1 MVLGKFHNAL
11 LTTEIGVWKCHAEIS
26 DFYLLLIFQIHTL
39 RKAHTFP
46 NPPLIIIISIIRL
59 TRKPSLLT
67 NYVTLKFWGTATSRQ
82 PMDKTIKS
90 QKDTAHIP

>member
-39 RKAHTFP
+39 GKAYTFP
-46 NPPLIIIISIIRL
+46 NSPLIIISIMRL

-67 NYVTLKFWGTATSRQ
+67 NNVTLKFWGTATSGQ

>member
-39 RKAHTFP
+39 GKAYKFP
-46 NPPLIIIISIIRL
+46 NSPLIIIIGKYNK
-59 TRKPSLLT
+59 TYPKT
-67 NYVTLKFWGTATSRQ
+67 KFADQLRNFEVLGYSNLSPANGQ
-82 PMDKTIKS
+82 N
-90 QKDTAHIP
+90 H